1 MIDVRNLKK
10 VVNGLVVCA
19 LLALGSSVY
28 AEGKIAV
35 FDLQGAILNT
45 DAAQKQIKEFE
56 TKAAFADLKAQ
67 FESIRSE
74 LQAMDKDAQTN
85 SVTWSDEQKAEHRKN
100 MEYKRV
106 DLEVVTKKLQQESQT
121 VVNQIVQAQAQ
132 KAQAIVQELVKSEGI
147 GLILNPQAVQYA
159 DSSYNITAKIT
170 DRLNNAK

>member
-1 MIDVRNLKK
+1 MKNL
-10 VVNGLVVCA
+10 VIGLLVCA
-19 LLALGSSVY
+19 LAVFGSSVY

-35 FDLQGAILNT
+35 FDLQSAILNT
-45 DAAQKQIKEFE
+45 DVAQKQIKEFE
-56 TKAAFADLKAQ
+56 AKAAFADLKAQ

-74 LQAMDKDAQTN
+74 LQGMDKDAQTN

-121 VVNQIVQAQAQ
+121 IVNQILQAQAQ
-132 KAQAIVQELVKSEGI
+132 KAQTIIQELVKSEGI
-147 GLILNPQAVQYA
+147 GLILNAQAVQYA